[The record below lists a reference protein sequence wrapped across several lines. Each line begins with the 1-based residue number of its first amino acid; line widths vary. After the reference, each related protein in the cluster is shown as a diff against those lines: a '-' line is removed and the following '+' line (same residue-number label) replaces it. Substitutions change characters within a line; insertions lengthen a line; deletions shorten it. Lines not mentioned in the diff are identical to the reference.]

1 LTNNIKLLFI
11 GDVVGTAG
19 YEFLLKN
26 LKMMIVTTKANIV
39 VVNGENIDNGKGL
52 TEEHAKEI
60 FALGADVITT
70 GNHVWD
76 NWKSRPLLSN
86 NDCVLRPYNYPPGNA
101 GRGYKIIEKD
111 DFKVAVAQ
119 LQGRTYMQA
128 IDCPFRAADH
138 MLKSISEKTN
148 IIIVDFHADATA
160 EKVSMG
166 WHLDGRVSAVI
177 GTHSHVPTADATIL
191 MNGTAYI
198 SDVGMT
204 GAYDSVLGLRKDIA
218 LKRLI
223 LQTAHK
229 YEQATQDVKLC
240 GVVVEIDA
248 ASGQALSIEQIIY
261 PKFVNSMYEQMNGGE
276 NEEG

>member
-1 LTNNIKLLFI
+1 MNNNIKLLFI

-19 YEFLLKN
+19 YEFLLRN
-26 LKMMIVTTKANIV
+26 LKMMIVSYGANFV

-52 TEEHAKEI
+52 TEEHANEI

-76 NWKSRPLLSN
+76 NWKSRPLLAN
-86 NDCVLRPYNYPPGNA
+86 NDCVLRPYNYPPGNI
-101 GRGYKIIEKD
+101 GRSYKIVEKD

-119 LQGRTYMQA
+119 LQGRTYMQS
-128 IDCPFRAADH
+128 IDCPFRAADY
-138 MLKSISEKTN
+138 MLKGISEKTH

-160 EKVSMG
+160 EKVAMG

-204 GAYDSVLGLRKDIA
+204 GAYDSVLGMRKDIA

-223 LQTAHK
+223 LQTMQK
-229 YEQATQDVKLC
+229 YEQATDDVKLC
-240 GVVVEIDA
+240 GVVVEIDSS
-248 ASGQALSIEQIIY
+248 SGQALSIEQVIY
-261 PKFVNSMYEQMNGGE
+261 PKFITSMFEQMSD
-276 NEEG
+276 NEDEQS